1 MISTQRLNIKILEIT
16 AYNLCTL
23 IEELRAWLEKLAI
36 LPQTGKSIVNAVK
49 MKVWKRLFLIK

>member
-49 MKVWKRLFLIK
+49 MKV